1 MSKTPQHPLSGRGA
15 EAVRNDQ
22 RILDSA
28 RAVFLANP
36 DAPIT
41 AVAKHAGVGI
51 SALYSRYGSKDELL
65 RKLCRDGL
73 ELFVSET
80 EAALARARAGEDH
93 WTVFA
98 DLMLR
103 LTDADTTAM
112 TVALAGKF
120 APTEDMFAL
129 GDYSNKV
136 LGELYALVHDA
147 LRPDL
152 DVLDVSFVLE
162 MLTVVKGTAAE
173 RTSELRHRYLALIL
187 DGIRARDGQKLPG
200 PPPSWQE
207 LSGRWVPR

>member
-1 MSKTPQHPLSGRGA
+1 VSKTPQHPLSGRGA
-15 EAVRNDQ
+15 EATRNDR

-36 DAPIT
+36 DASIT
-41 AVAKHAGVGI
+41 AVAKQAGVGI

-73 ELFVSET
+73 ALFVSET

-98 DLMLR
+98 DLMRR

-136 LGELYALVHDA
+136 LGELFTLVHDA

-162 MLTVVKGTAAE
+162 MLTVVKGAAAE

-187 DGIRARDGQKLPG
+187 GGIRARDGQELPG
-200 PPPSWQE
+200 PPPGWPE
-207 LSGRWVPR
+207 LSGRWVPK